1 MDKDTLEIAARVVAL
16 EFLVENAYAVALM
29 QTRDPVGE
37 ARGLGVMCAELARRL
52 EAGGVDADAPAARG
66 LVAAVAHALD
76 AIFGR
81 IHARL
86 ETQTRKFPTAGT
98 A

>member
-29 QTRDPVGE
+29 QTRDPAGE
-37 ARGLGVMCAELARRL
+37 ARILGAMCAELARRL
-52 EAGGVDADAPAARG
+52 EAGTEVDPAAARG

-81 IHARL
+81 IRTRL
-86 ETQTRKFPTAGT
+86 ETQARKFPTTGT

>member
-1 MDKDTLEIAARVVAL
+1 MDRDTVELAARVVAL

-37 ARGLGVMCAELARRL
+37 ARHLGAMCAECARRIEAGGAQPAVARRL
-52 EAGGVDADAPAARG
+52 VG
-66 LVAAVAHALD
+66 AVARALD
-76 AIFGR
+76 AIFCR
-81 IHARL
+81 IRTRL
-86 ETQTRKFPTAGT
+86 ETHARKFPTSGT

>member
-1 MDKDTLEIAARVVAL
+1 MDRDTVELAARVVAL

-37 ARGLGVMCAELARRL
+37 ARVLGAMCAQLARRL
-52 EAGGVDADAPAARG
+52 ESGGANPGADAD
-66 LVAAVAHALD
+66 AAVAHALD

-81 IHARL
+81 IRARL
-86 ETQTRKFPTAGT
+86 ETSARNFPTSGT